1 MYSELLSF
9 TIIVVTINFTQY
21 AFVVNGFQS
30 SQIVFVGHTQ
40 WMRLRVLTQR
50 TAILVFYNAEFNAI
64 WLWHSANINY
74 KKSDALKFK

>member
-64 WLWHSANINY
+64 
-74 KKSDALKFK
+74 